1 MTSGL
6 TTEPLARRSRLSPE
20 REAEIHDCILELVAA
35 EGYDNLTMDQ
45 IATATKSS
53 KATLYRQWGS
63 KEVLVAAAMRH
74 LKYTTVA
81 NIDTGSLRGDLR
93 EIARRYS
100 GSNAR
105 MDLICSLSEAGRRHP
120 ELARAIEAEVAGPGR
135 QLLNQMLG
143 RAIERGEMPNRSDAA
158 EFLQH
163 MMAGA
168 ALARPMAE
176 QCDPDAEYMYR
187 YIDAVVLP
195 ALGARA
201 DQAVDE
207 TDETPS

>member
-1 MTSGL
+1 MMSVQ
-6 TTEPLARRSRLSPE
+6 TTQPFARRTRLSPE
-20 REAEIHDCILELVAA
+20 REAEIHYAILDLVAT

-45 IATATKSS
+45 IANVTKSS

-63 KEVLVAAAMRH
+63 KEILVAAAMRH
-74 LKYTTVA
+74 LKYSAVA
-81 NIDTGSLRGDLR
+81 DIDTGSLRGDLR
-93 EIARRYS
+93 EVARRYS
-100 GSNAR
+100 GQDTR
-105 MDLICSLSEAGRRHP
+105 MDLICSLAEAGRRHP
-120 ELARAIEAEVAGPGR
+120 ELARAIEVELAEPGR

-143 RAIERGEMPNRSDAA
+143 RAMDRGEMPARPDAA

-176 QCDPDAEYMYR
+176 QCDADAQYMYR

-195 ALGARA
+195 ALGVKVESLDENQDATRA
-201 DQAVDE
+201 
-207 TDETPS
+207 